1 MWEWVRA
8 GLVEVQA
15 KTNAEWMPEDVYAA
29 LKGGSAF
36 LFVIGAD
43 DGFVIVQRTQSFD
56 GPRLFVWIMWGPRS
70 LAHQQFAIE
79 VELDRLATSIGVR
92 KLRMHSPRK
101 GWERVGWQAIE
112 TIYEREVKP

>member
-1 MWEWVRA
+1 
-8 GLVEVQA
+8 
-15 KTNAEWMPEDVYAA
+15 MPEDVYAA
-29 LKGGSAF
+29 IKGGSAF

-56 GPRLFVWIMWGPRS
+56 GPRLFVWIVWGPRL
-70 LAHQQFAIE
+70 LAPQRIALE
-79 VELDRLATSIGVR
+79 AELDQLATSIGVR